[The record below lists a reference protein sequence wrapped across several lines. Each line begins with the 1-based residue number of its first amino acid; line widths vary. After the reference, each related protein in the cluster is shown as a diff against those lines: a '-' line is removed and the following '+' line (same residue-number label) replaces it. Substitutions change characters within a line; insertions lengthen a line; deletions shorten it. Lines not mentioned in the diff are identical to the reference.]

1 MKHIYPLTDEVLER
15 FCLEILPKIH
25 HRIEW
30 LTVESLSMERIFL
43 VCVYPILLQLDF
55 ASIHREALTRIFG

>member
-1 MKHIYPLTDEVLER
+1 MFTLCLALIRSSSMKHIYPLTDEVLER

-30 LTVESLSMERIFL
+30 LTVE
-43 VCVYPILLQLDF
+43 LL
-55 ASIHREALTRIFG
+55 

>member
-30 LTVESLSMERIFL
+30 LTVE
-43 VCVYPILLQLDF
+43 LL
-55 ASIHREALTRIFG
+55 